1 MIAGFSAINSYQNG
15 YTSRFFPRCLSPEAV
30 RMWMPGSLS
39 FLQRCR
45 LARSGLRL
53 GGLLMDLQE
62 RSRQA
67 VFGGKPWP
75 SSCLCIYMYI
85 YIFIYYKQYL
95 PTHIYTYHLYH
106 LNTYMYIYIHRIQ
119 CFWNKFEAEPSEQME
134 KILPLC
140 RPESERKILPKYV
153 GKRSFDKRT
162 NMPRATKNRVN
173 FHDYLPDAKRIAEK
187 TYTNAE
193 GVAHKVAVNILL
205 FPQRKRVFPTRRC
218 R

>member
-15 YTSRFFPRCLSPEAV
+15 YTSRFFPRCLPRKQWECGCQARCPFCRGAVLHVQVFASVVFWWIYRRGAVKLFLEA
-30 RMWMPGSLS
+30 SH
-39 FLQRCR
+39 
-45 LARSGLRL
+45 
-53 GGLLMDLQE
+53 DLHH
-62 RSRQA
+62 
-67 VFGGKPWP
+67 VYVYT
-75 SSCLCIYMYI
+75 CI